1 MNDVEQTN
9 VPYVYAVGDVLEGK
23 PELTPIAV
31 QAGKLLARRLFGGR
45 LEKVS
50 SSCYV
55 GDNVWVSS
63 DLKKVSARSSH
74 PGTAEANPTRNQE
87 VAGSIPG
94 LIQWVKNLVLP
105 WAVVYVTDV
114 AWIWYCCGYG
124 IGS

>member
-55 GDNVWVSS
+55 GDNV
-63 DLKKVSARSSH
+63 
-74 PGTAEANPTRNQE
+74 
-87 VAGSIPG
+87 
-94 LIQWVKNLVLP
+94 
-105 WAVVYVTDV
+105 
-114 AWIWYCCGYG
+114 
-124 IGS
+124 